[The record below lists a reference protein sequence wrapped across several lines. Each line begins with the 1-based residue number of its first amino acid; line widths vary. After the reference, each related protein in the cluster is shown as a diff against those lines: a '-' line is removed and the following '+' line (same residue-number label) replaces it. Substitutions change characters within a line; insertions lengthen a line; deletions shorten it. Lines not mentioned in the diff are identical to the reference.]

1 MYHDTDP
8 EMLLS
13 AVSDDRFR
21 HILAAIAREP
31 LTVGEI
37 AEECDLPQS
46 TVYRR
51 VQSLSE
57 DDLIEEALR
66 VNGGG
71 CHSKEYGLCY
81 ESLSA
86 TMEVDGNLE
95 IGISCEVTEN
105 ENENERGMLPHPS
118 P

>member
-1 MYHDTDP
+1 MCHNMNP

-13 AVSDDRFR
+13 AISDDRFR
-21 HILAAIAREP
+21 HILAAIAQEP

-37 AEECDLPQS
+37 AEKCDLPQS

-57 DDLIEEALR
+57 DDLIEETLR
-66 VNGGG
+66 VKGGG
-71 CHSKEYGLCY
+71 CHSKEYGLCC

-86 TMEVDGNLE
+86 TMEVDGSIE
-95 IGISCEVTEN
+95 IGISCEVTEP
-105 ENENERGMLPHPS
+105 EKEERGYPHPS